1 MDPAEPVTDAKKD
14 KKTYM
19 REYMKKRYNANLEA
33 SRAYTKSL
41 KAKKKNDITDEE
53 FQLYGLHLANVLKLR
68 QIKKELPPEI
78 LDQVL
83 REV

>member
-1 MDPAEPVTDAKKD
+1 MEPEPEKKD
-14 KKTYM
+14 KKAYM